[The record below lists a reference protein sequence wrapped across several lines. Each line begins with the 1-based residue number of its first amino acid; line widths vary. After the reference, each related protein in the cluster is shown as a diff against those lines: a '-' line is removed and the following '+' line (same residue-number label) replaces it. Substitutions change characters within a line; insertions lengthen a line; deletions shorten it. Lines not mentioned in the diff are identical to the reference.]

1 MMKNIEN
8 KKNPLLLAASI
19 CLILLAV
26 ISLSYT
32 LVTSLGLIQIRSSSM
47 PIRGEGNIL
56 PEDFERQPNQP
67 FANRQ
72 GGERTPPEGFDGQR
86 PQDGDFPQ
94 GNFPGNFNDTGAFG
108 GNRWLMVGLYG
119 IVLVLAVVAVIFII
133 KGRKWAVILGI
144 FLAIVLAGA
153 DLISLLDFSNWL
165 SFAVSL
171 VKVVLGVGVIILLL
185 LPGARKVYA
194 KKNDIFD
201 DEDYAL
207 YYGEDDEEGIDE
219 DQDGDIEAI

>member
-1 MMKNIEN
+1 
-8 KKNPLLLAASI
+8 
-19 CLILLAV
+19 
-26 ISLSYT
+26 
-32 LVTSLGLIQIRSSSM
+32 
-47 PIRGEGNIL
+47 
-56 PEDFERQPNQP
+56 
-67 FANRQ
+67 
-72 GGERTPPEGFDGQR
+72 
-86 PQDGDFPQ
+86 
-94 GNFPGNFNDTGAFG
+94 
-108 GNRWLMVGLYG
+108 MVGLYG

-207 YYGEDDEEGIDE
+207 YYGEDDEEEIDE